1 MIRHIVAWNLKDEFT
16 DKEKERHANK
26 IKTELESL
34 GGKIAGLVS
43 IKVSIVP
50 TESSDRE
57 IILETLFTSENAL
70 KLYKE
75 HPAHLKAGEFVR
87 SVVKD
92 RVALDFEI

>member
-16 DKEKERHANK
+16 DEEKERHANK

>member
-1 MIRHIVAWNLKDEFT
+1 MIRHIVAWNFKDEFT
-16 DKEKERHANK
+16 SEEKKQNADR

-34 GGKIAGLVS
+34 GGKIPGLVS
-43 IKVSIVP
+43 VKVSTVP

-57 IILETLFTSENAL
+57 IILETLLTSENAL